1 MRLFLLLLLLL
12 RAAAPAAVPSPWR
25 RQAGGD
31 EQVGGASP
39 LPAGLQRVEG
49 GDQNLRGA
57 RGGSRM
63 EKMLLLCRRSVEEY
77 RESTVMEMARC
88 PEVTLKV
95 HVSDASTHQPVT
107 EAFIEIFTN
116 QISIASG
123 TSGADG
129 TAFLK
134 FQYKLGNQLIVTAS
148 KHAYVPNSAPWKPV
162 RLPVFSSLSLGLLP
176 ERSATLMVY
185 DDVVQIVSGFQGART
200 QPQVHFQ
207 RRSVKLPENTSYSDL
222 TAYLT
227 AASSPWEV
235 DSFPYLQGLDGN
247 GTGNSTRYDLTPVTA
262 VSVHLLNSDGTPI
275 PVNGPIYVTVP
286 LPTNSNLKHNAH
298 VPAWRFD
305 QKFGTWLK
313 SSLGLV
319 QQEGNQL
326 TWTYI
331 APQLGYWVA
340 AMSPTIPGPV
350 VTHDITS
357 YHTMFLLAILG
368 GMALILLVLLCL
380 LLYYCRRKCL
390 RPRQHHKKL
399 QLSTALDTSKKDQA
413 TSMSHINLI
422 FSRRESE
429 FPGGLSVAS
438 NGHTEN
444 SGAKELMSAVHME
457 MVSPSGEADMHT
469 PMLKHSFSTSQEF
482 SSREEL
488 LSDKEKDKSRISLD
502 DLTPSGSLRKDYH
515 KSADSFPLKTRKSTE
530 TAEGYESPI
539 KEEYRRSYNAML
551 SQPLF
556 DKQEREIQVSMN
568 HIATGS
574 KYNIQEQIYPT
585 PSAPEKELL
594 DCRPTECMMS
604 RSVDHL
610 ERPTSFPRPG
620 QLICCN
626 SVDQVNDSVYRK
638 VLPALVIPGHYMKLP
653 GEHSYVSQPL
663 VVPADQP
670 IDIERLQAE
679 LPNPHARLFPHP
691 PQQLQPQQ
699 LTAQAISQQHLQ
711 DAGATEWSQQNA
723 SMSESI
729 SIPASLND
737 ASLAQMNSEVQLLT
751 EKALMELGGGKP
763 LPHPRAWFV
772 SLDGRSNAHVRHSYI
787 DLQRAGRN
795 GSNDA
800 SLDSGV
806 DMNEPKSARKGRG
819 DHLSAPQSHP
829 PVQEHQQRE
838 RKASDSTAYTQ
849 LVYLDD
855 MDQSGSECGTAVC
868 SPEDNALRC
877 LLEGTGKRS
886 GVQLPSLQEET
897 RTVDTKPEP
906 LTSPEHGTSVQD
918 EEEDEEDEED
928 DQGEDKKSPWQK
940 REERPLMTFNLK

>member
-1 MRLFLLLLLLL
+1 MSRS
-12 RAAAPAAVPSPWR
+12 AA
-25 RQAGGD
+25 
-31 EQVGGASP
+31 
-39 LPAGLQRVEG
+39 
-49 GDQNLRGA
+49 
-57 RGGSRM
+57 
-63 EKMLLLCRRSVEEY
+63 LLLCLLGCNVWKAVTKTLGAPE
-77 RESTVMEMARC
+77 AAQ
-88 PEVTLKV
+88 EVTLKV

-247 GTGNSTRYDLTPVTA
+247 GTG
-262 VSVHLLNSDGTPI
+262 
-275 PVNGPIYVTVP
+275 
-286 LPTNSNLKHNAH
+286 
-298 VPAWRFD
+298 
-305 QKFGTWLK
+305 TWLK

-340 AMSPTIPGPV
+340 AMSPTLPGPV

-444 SGAKELMSAVHME
+444 SGAKELISAVHME

-502 DLTPSGSLRKDYH
+502 ELTPSGSLRKDYH

-539 KEEYRRSYNAML
+539 KDEYRRSYNAML
-551 SQPLF
+551 PQPLF
-556 DKQEREIQVSMN
+556 EKQEREIQVSMN

-594 DCRPTECMMS
+594 DCRPTDCMMS

-653 GEHSYVSQPL
+653 GEHPFVSQPL
-663 VVPADQP
+663 VVPADQQ

-699 LTAQAISQQHLQ
+699 LASQAISQQHLQ
-711 DAGATEWSQQNA
+711 DAGAAEWSQQNA

-819 DHLSAPQSHP
+819 DHLSAPQGHP

-838 RKASDSTAYTQ
+838 RKVSDSTAYTQ

-877 LLEGTGKRS
+877 LLEGTSKRS

-918 EEEDEEDEED
+918 DEEDEEDEED

>member
-1 MRLFLLLLLLL
+1 MTRS
-12 RAAAPAAVPSPWR
+12 AA
-25 RQAGGD
+25 
-31 EQVGGASP
+31 
-39 LPAGLQRVEG
+39 
-49 GDQNLRGA
+49 
-57 RGGSRM
+57 
-63 EKMLLLCRRSVEEY
+63 LLLCLLGCNVWKAVTKTLAAAE
-77 RESTVMEMARC
+77 AAQ
-88 PEVTLKV
+88 EVTLKV

-116 QISIASG
+116 QSPIASG
-123 TSGADG
+123 TTGADG
-129 TAFLK
+129 TAFIK
-134 FQYKLGNQLIVTAS
+134 FQYKLGSQLIVTAT
-148 KHAYVPNSAPWKPV
+148 KHAYVPNSAPWRPI

-185 DDVVQIVSGFQGART
+185 EDVVQIVSGFQGARI
-200 QPQVHFQ
+200 QPKVHFQ
-207 RRSVKLPENTSYSDL
+207 RRALKLPENTSYSDL
-222 TAYLT
+222 TAFLT
-227 AASSPWEV
+227 SASSLWEV
-235 DSFPYLQGLDGN
+235 DSFPYLQGYDGN
-247 GTGNSTRYDLTPVTA
+247 GT
-262 VSVHLLNSDGTPI
+262 VSVHLLRSDGTPV

-286 LPTNSNLKHNAH
+286 LPTTSNLKHTTH

-313 SSLGLV
+313 SSLGII
-319 QQEGNQL
+319 ERDGGEM

-340 AMSPTIPGPV
+340 AMSPTHPGPI
-350 VTHDITS
+350 VTQDITT
-357 YHTMFLLAILG
+357 YHTVFLLAILG
-368 GMALILLVLLCL
+368 GMTLILLVLLCL

-390 RPRQHHKKL
+390 KPRQHHKKL
-399 QLSTALDTSKKDQA
+399 QLPSALNGTKKDQS
-413 TSMSHINLI
+413 TSMSHLNLI

-429 FPGGLSVAS
+429 YPGGLSS
-438 NGHTEN
+438 NRHAESAGH
-444 SGAKELMSAVHME
+444 KELMGAVHME
-457 MVSPSGEADMHT
+457 KGCLGGEADMCT
-469 PMLKHSFSTSQEF
+469 PMLKHAYSTSQEF

-488 LSDKEKDKSRISLD
+488 LSHKEKDQSRMSLENMASSD
-502 DLTPSGSLRKDYH
+502 TLRKDYL
-515 KSADSFPLKTRKSTE
+515 KSMDTFPINPRKSME
-530 TAEGYESPI
+530 TSEGYGSPD
-539 KEEYRRSYNAML
+539 KEDHRRSYNAML
-551 SQPLF
+551 TRPLF
-556 DKQEREIQVSMN
+556 EKPEQASMN
-568 HIATGS
+568 HISTGS
-574 KYNIQEQIYPT
+574 KYNLQEQLYPI
-585 PSAPEKELL
+585 PSAPETELL
-594 DCRPTECMMS
+594 DCRPSECMMS

-638 VLPALVIPGHYMKLP
+638 VLPTLVIPGHYMKLP
-653 GEHSYVSQPL
+653 GEHPYVSQPL
-663 VVPADQP
+663 VDQQ

-679 LPNPHARLFPHP
+679 LSNPHSQLFPHSQ
-691 PQQLQPQQ
+691 PQMQPQQ
-699 LTAQAISQQHLQ
+699 LAAQAISQQHLQ
-711 DAGATEWSQQNA
+711 EAGASEWSTQNVA
-723 SMSESI
+723 MSESV

-806 DMNEPKSARKGRG
+806 DMNEPKSARKGRA
-819 DHLSAPQSHP
+819 DHLSLQPGHPQAQVHP
-829 PVQEHQQRE
+829 PKEQKVP
-838 RKASDSTAYTQ
+838 DSTAYTQ

-868 SPEDNALRC
+868 SPEDSTLRC
-877 LLEGTGKRS
+877 LLDVGSRRTG
-886 GVQLPSLQEET
+886 GQLPSLEEET
-897 RTVDTKPEP
+897 LKRTVESSPEP
-906 LTSPEHGTSVQD
+906 LTSPEHRMTIHDEGE
-918 EEEDEEDEED
+918 EEEDDDDDDDED

>member
-1 MRLFLLLLLLL
+1 MSRS
-12 RAAAPAAVPSPWR
+12 AA
-25 RQAGGD
+25 
-31 EQVGGASP
+31 
-39 LPAGLQRVEG
+39 
-49 GDQNLRGA
+49 
-57 RGGSRM
+57 
-63 EKMLLLCRRSVEEY
+63 LLLCLLGCNVWKAV
-77 RESTVMEMARC
+77 TKTLGAPGAAR
-88 PEVTLKV
+88 EVTLKV

-116 QISIASG
+116 QIPIASG
-123 TSGADG
+123 TSGAGG
-129 TAFLK
+129 TAFIK
-134 FQYKLGNQLIVTAS
+134 FQYKLGSQLIVTAT
-148 KHAYVPNSAPWKPV
+148 KHAYVPNSAPWKPT

-185 DDVVQIVSGFQGART
+185 DDVVQIVSGFQGARI
-200 QPQVHFQ
+200 QPRVHFQ
-207 RRSVKLPENTSYSDL
+207 RRALKLPENTSYSDL
-222 TAYLT
+222 TAFLT

-262 VSVHLLNSDGTPI
+262 VSVHLLNSDGTAI

-286 LPTNSNLKHNAH
+286 LPTNSNLKHNGH

-313 SSLGLV
+313 SSLGFV

-340 AMSPTIPGPV
+340 AMSPTNLGPI
-350 VTHDITS
+350 VTQDITT

-368 GMALILLVLLCL
+368 GMALILMVLLCL

-390 RPRQHHKKL
+390 KPRQHHKKL
-399 QLSTALDTSKKDQA
+399 QLSTALDGSKKDQS

-429 FPGGLSVAS
+429 FPGGMSVAS

-444 SGAKELMSAVHME
+444 SGVNELISAVHME
-457 MVSPSGEADMHT
+457 MISSSGEADLHT
-469 PMLKHSFSTSQEF
+469 PMLKHSYSTSQEF

-488 LSDKEKDKSRISLD
+488 LSHKEKDKSRISLEK
-502 DLTPSGSLRKDYH
+502 LTPSGTLRKDYH
-515 KSADSFPLKTRKSTE
+515 KSVDSFPSRLRNSME
-530 TAEGYESPI
+530 TSEGYESPI
-539 KEEYRRSYNAML
+539 KEDYRSSYNAML

-556 DKQEREIQVSMN
+556 EKQEREIQASIN
-568 HIATGS
+568 RISSGS
-574 KYNIQEQIYPT
+574 KYNIQEQMYPS

-594 DCRPTECMMS
+594 DCRPSECMMS

-610 ERPTSFPRPG
+610 ERPTSFPQPG

-638 VLPALVIPGHYMKLP
+638 VLPTLVIPGHYMKLP
-653 GEHSYVSQPL
+653 GEHPFVSQPL
-663 VVPADQP
+663 VVPADQQ

-679 LPNPHARLFPHP
+679 LSNPHVQLFPHP
-691 PQQLQPQQ
+691 QQQIQPQQ
-699 LTAQAISQQHLQ
+699 LPSQAISQQHLQ
-711 DAGATEWSQQNA
+711 DAGASEWSPQNA

-806 DMNEPKSARKGRG
+806 DMNEPKSARRGRG
-819 DHLSAPQSHP
+819 DHLSLQQTHQPQ
-829 PVQEHQQRE
+829 QANNQRE
-838 RKASDSTAYTQ
+838 QKVSDSTAYTQ

-868 SPEDNALRC
+868 SPEDSTLRS
-877 LLEGTGKRS
+877 LLDGASRRS

-897 RTVDTKPEP
+897 LKRTVETTPDP
-906 LTSPEHGTSVQD
+906 LTSPGRGTSIHD
-918 EEEDEEDEED
+918 EDDDDDDED
-928 DQGEDKKSPWQK
+928 DQEEDKKSPWQK
-940 REERPLMTFNLK
+940 REERPLMAFNIK

>member
-1 MRLFLLLLLLL
+1 MSRS
-12 RAAAPAAVPSPWR
+12 AA
-25 RQAGGD
+25 
-31 EQVGGASP
+31 
-39 LPAGLQRVEG
+39 
-49 GDQNLRGA
+49 
-57 RGGSRM
+57 
-63 EKMLLLCRRSVEEY
+63 LLLCLLGCNVWKAVTKTLGAPE
-77 RESTVMEMARC
+77 AAQ
-88 PEVTLKV
+88 EVTLKV

-185 DDVVQIVSGFQGART
+185 DDVVQIVSGFQG
-200 QPQVHFQ
+200 
-207 RRSVKLPENTSYSDL
+207 
-222 TAYLT
+222 
-227 AASSPWEV
+227 
-235 DSFPYLQGLDGN
+235 
-247 GTGNSTRYDLTPVTA
+247 NSTRYDLTPVTA
-262 VSVHLLNSDGTPI
+262 VSVHLLSSDGTPV

-286 LPTNSNLKHNAH
+286 LPANSNLKHNAH

-313 SSLGLV
+313 SSLGIV
-319 QQEGNQL
+319 QQEGSQL

-438 NGHTEN
+438 NGHAEN
-444 SGAKELMSAVHME
+444 SGAKELISAAHME
-457 MVSPSGEADMHT
+457 MVSPTGEADMHT

-530 TAEGYESPI
+530 IAEGYESPI
-539 KEEYRRSYNAML
+539 KDEYRRSYNAML

-556 DKQEREIQVSMN
+556 EKQERETQVSMN

-594 DCRPTECMMS
+594 DCRPTDCMMS

-653 GEHSYVSQPL
+653 GEHPFVSQPL
-663 VVPADQP
+663 VVPADQQ

-679 LPNPHARLFPHP
+679 LPNPHTRLFPHP
-691 PQQLQPQQ
+691 AQQLQPQQ
-699 LTAQAISQQHLQ
+699 LASQAISQQHLQ
-711 DAGATEWSQQNA
+711 DAGAAEWSQPNA

-838 RKASDSTAYTQ
+838 RKVSDSTAYTQ

-877 LLEGTGKRS
+877 LLEGTSKRS

-918 EEEDEEDEED
+918 DDDEDEEDEED

>member
-1 MRLFLLLLLLL
+1 MSK
-12 RAAAPAAVPSPWR
+12 AAAA
-25 RQAGGD
+25 
-31 EQVGGASP
+31 
-39 LPAGLQRVEG
+39 
-49 GDQNLRGA
+49 
-57 RGGSRM
+57 
-63 EKMLLLCRRSVEEY
+63 LLLCLLGCNVWKAV
-77 RESTVMEMARC
+77 TKTLGA
-88 PEVTLKV
+88 PGAAQEVTLKV

-116 QISIASG
+116 QIPIASG

-129 TAFLK
+129 TAFIK
-134 FQYKLGNQLIVTAS
+134 FQYKLGSQLIVTAT
-148 KHAYVPNSAPWKPV
+148 KHAYVPNSAPWKPI

-185 DDVVQIVSGFQGART
+185 EDVVQIVSGFQGARI
-200 QPQVHFQ
+200 QPKVHFQ
-207 RRSVKLPENTSYSDL
+207 RRALKLPENTSFSDL
-222 TAYLT
+222 TAFLT
-227 AASSPWEV
+227 SASSPWEV
-235 DSFPYLQGLDGN
+235 DSFPYLQGYDGN
-247 GTGNSTRYDLTPVTA
+247 GT
-262 VSVHLLNSDGTPI
+262 VSVHLLRSDGTPV

-286 LPTNSNLKHNAH
+286 LPTTNNLKHSTH

-313 SSLGLV
+313 SSLGIV
-319 QQEGNQL
+319 EREGNEM

-340 AMSPTIPGPV
+340 AMSPTNPGPV
-350 VTHDITS
+350 VTQDITT
-357 YHTMFLLAILG
+357 YHTVFLLAILG

-390 RPRQHHKKL
+390 KPRHKKL
-399 QLSTALDTSKKDQA
+399 QLSSTLSGAKKDQS
-413 TSMSHINLI
+413 TSMSHLNLI

-438 NGHTEN
+438 NGHTES
-444 SGAKELMSAVHME
+444 SGHKELMGAVRME
-457 MVSPSGEADMHT
+457 KVCSGGEADMRT
-469 PMLKHSFSTSQEF
+469 PMLKHTYSTSQEF

-488 LSDKEKDKSRISLD
+488 LSHKENDQSRMSLENMASSD
-502 DLTPSGSLRKDYH
+502 TLRKDYL
-515 KSADSFPLKTRKSTE
+515 KSVDSFPINPRKSME
-530 TAEGYESPI
+530 ASEGYDSPD
-539 KEEYRRSYNAML
+539 KEDHRRSYSAML
-551 SQPLF
+551 TRPLF
-556 DKQEREIQVSMN
+556 EKPEQASMN
-568 HIATGS
+568 HISTGS
-574 KYNIQEQIYPT
+574 KYNLQEQLYPI
-585 PSAPEKELL
+585 PSAPETELL
-594 DCRPTECMMS
+594 DCRPSECMMS

-620 QLICCN
+620 QLVCCN

-638 VLPALVIPGHYMKLP
+638 VLPTLVIPGHYMKLP
-653 GEHSYVSQPL
+653 GEHPYISQPL
-663 VVPADQP
+663 VVPTDQQ

-679 LPNPHARLFPHP
+679 LSGPHSQLFPHS
-691 PQQLQPQQ
+691 QQQMQPQQ
-699 LTAQAISQQHLQ
+699 LAAQAISQQHLQ
-711 DAGATEWSQQNA
+711 EAGASEWSTQNV
-723 SMSESI
+723 SMSESV

-806 DMNEPKSARKGRG
+806 DMNEPKSARRGRG
-819 DHLSAPQSHP
+819 DHLSLHQTHLQVQVHPQKEQKAP
-829 PVQEHQQRE
+829 
-838 RKASDSTAYTQ
+838 DSTAYTQ

-868 SPEDNALRC
+868 SPEDSTLRC
-877 LLEGTGKRS
+877 LLEAGSRRTGS
-886 GVQLPSLQEET
+886 QLPSLQEET
-897 RTVDTKPEP
+897 LKRTVESSPEP
-906 LTSPEHGTSVQD
+906 LTSPEHGMTVHNEAEDD
-918 EEEDEEDEED
+918 EDDEDDDDDD